1 MNQTRPDFPVRTD
14 PVAIERLR
22 SDLEGAQ
29 YSVLAIE
36 SLLGAVGAAAL
47 RRTQLIPARVAVQNQ
62 PSEPL
67 AHLVTLFL
75 LGLEVTNEQLG
86 SALPA
91 LGVKGAA
98 DLGLVKRQG
107 AQPGDQVRAAVDL
120 RPYAARDAVGE
131 VNWWLAADL
140 GEEALGEALPA
151 HHVLGVGGAAK
162 TLARVAVR
170 DPKTRALDLGTG
182 SGIQALHL
190 TRHCRSVVATDI
202 SRRALAYARFNLTL
216 NGVAPTARA
225 GGPTAQVELR
235 HGSLLEPVAD
245 AQFDLIVSNPPFVI
259 TPPNSGLPAYEY
271 RDGAR
276 RGDQLVENLVTDIG
290 AYLKPGGIAQFLGN
304 WEHRG
309 AVPWQ
314 ERLSAWLDAAERAGF
329 PLDAWIVEREVQDP
343 AQYAETWLAD
353 GGCDSRRDPA
363 RFDQAYRA
371 WLADFA
377 ARQVS
382 GIGFGYVLLR
392 RPAPGKS
399 AHIRRIEHID
409 TPVHRP
415 LGGHISAVLEQ
426 VDALGELSDEKILAQ
441 HFERAPDV
449 TEERYATP
457 GAADPTMIFLRQG
470 DGYGRSMQVSTW
482 QSAFAG
488 ACDGELSAGQI
499 CGALAELGQ
508 LEVAAVIAE
517 VLPFIDTAVWGG
529 FLTLADSP
537 AG

>member
-1 MNQTRPDFPVRTD
+1 PGNAST
-14 PVAIERLR
+14 A
-22 SDLEGAQ
+22 
-29 YSVLAIE
+29 
-36 SLLGAVGAAAL
+36 
-47 RRTQLIPARVAVQNQ
+47 
-62 PSEPL
+62 PS
-67 AHLVTLFL
+67 
-75 LGLEVTNEQLG
+75 G
-86 SALPA
+86 SA
-91 LGVKGAA
+91 
-98 DLGLVKRQG
+98 
-107 AQPGDQVRAAVDL
+107 
-120 RPYAARDAVGE
+120 
-131 VNWWLAADL
+131 
-140 GEEALGEALPA
+140 
-151 HHVLGVGGAAK
+151 
-162 TLARVAVR
+162 
-170 DPKTRALDLGTG
+170 
-182 SGIQALHL
+182 
-190 TRHCRSVVATDI
+190 
-202 SRRALAYARFNLTL
+202 
-216 NGVAPTARA
+216 
-225 GGPTAQVELR
+225 TAQVELR

-259 TPPNSGLPAYEY
+259 TPTNSGLPAYEY

-290 AYLKPGGIAQFLGN
+290 AHLKPGGIAQFLGN
-304 WEHRG
+304 WEHRD
-309 AVPWQ
+309 AAAWQ
-314 ERLSAWLDAAERAGF
+314 ERLGDWLDAAAHAGF

-353 GGCDSRRDPA
+353 GGCDPRRDPA

-371 WLADFA
+371 WLEDFA
-377 ARQVS
+377 TRQVT

-399 AHIRRIEHID
+399 PQIRRIEHID

-426 VDALGELSDEKILAQ
+426 VDALAELSDGQILAQ

-482 QSAFAG
+482 QSAFVG

-499 CGALAELGQ
+499 CGALAQLGQ

-517 VLPFIDTAVWGG
+517 VLPFLDTAVWGG
-529 FLTLADSP
+529 FLTLADAP
-537 AG
+537 AS